1 VGGFEFYTVY
11 VHTRDNRPKRNRYK
25 LLMCTFDEVFGFKS
39 AELMKCLQGRSLT
52 QFATKNIGCFVYEL
66 NRESDY
72 TDKNNVLL
80 FVQAVFSYTIFFIV
94 HQSSITCCMIS
105 VPPWN
110 FEKIPLSVFKKMLT
124 IFNFSIEMKH
134 RDAHWPRR

>member
-1 VGGFEFYTVY
+1 MLATKGGLNERVSSISSAVHHCTCTV
-11 VHTRDNRPKRNRYK
+11 HLCNFLFGDHHPKNRTK

-80 FVQAVFSYTIFFIV
+80 FVQAVFQCHVT
-94 HQSSITCCMIS
+94 QT
-105 VPPWN
+105 
-110 FEKIPLSVFKKMLT
+110 
-124 IFNFSIEMKH
+124 
-134 RDAHWPRR
+134 

>member
-1 VGGFEFYTVY
+1 MLATKGGLKGRFHYKNVSA
-11 VHTRDNRPKRNRYK
+11 VHHVLHMYCACLQFFVRRPSSKNRNK

-80 FVQAVFSYTIFFIV
+80 FVQAVFQCHVT
-94 HQSSITCCMIS
+94 QT
-105 VPPWN
+105 
-110 FEKIPLSVFKKMLT
+110 
-124 IFNFSIEMKH
+124 
-134 RDAHWPRR
+134 

>member
-1 VGGFEFYTVY
+1 MLATKDGFYMKDSMNILYVTDIKTSQNFRLYFRYTNKTVSKT
-11 VHTRDNRPKRNRYK
+11 HLK

-80 FVQAVFSYTIFFIV
+80 FVQDF
-94 HQSSITCCMIS
+94 
-105 VPPWN
+105 
-110 FEKIPLSVFKKMLT
+110 
-124 IFNFSIEMKH
+124 FNFFPTNDYGLCRIDYASPSDCSVIYG
-134 RDAHWPRR
+134 PRCMV

>member
-1 VGGFEFYTVY
+1 MRPQFLSVIKIFE
-11 VHTRDNRPKRNRYK
+11 RLGENRIK

-80 FVQAVFSYTIFFIV
+80 FVQAIFSISRDSFDSLIESCLVWILARILKMSESDFKKTSTIF
-94 HQSSITCCMIS
+94 S
-105 VPPWN
+105 
-110 FEKIPLSVFKKMLT
+110 
-124 IFNFSIEMKH
+124 FSIVMK
-134 RDAHWPRR
+134 RRVAH

>member
-1 VGGFEFYTVY
+1 MRPQFLSVIKIFE
-11 VHTRDNRPKRNRYK
+11 RLDENRIK

-80 FVQAVFSYTIFFIV
+80 FVQAI
-94 HQSSITCCMIS
+94 
-105 VPPWN
+105 
-110 FEKIPLSVFKKMLT
+110 
-124 IFNFSIEMKH
+124 FSIS
-134 RDAHWPRR
+134 RDVT